1 MGFYNTK
8 YHEVNL
14 TFPAHQDV
22 FCFVAIKLFIVHVMQ
37 NRFVLKHKLHYV
49 KMCDFQSNR
58 QHDFR

>member
-1 MGFYNTK
+1 MS
-8 YHEVNL
+8 VNL

-22 FCFVAIKLFIVHVMQ
+22 FFFVAIKFIVHVMQ

-49 KMCDFQSNR
+49 KMRDFHSNH